1 MKILIAGL
9 AVASAFVFMTPKS
22 APVKSGVYT
31 PSGHAVRGRETVLR
45 GSTSYF
51 DDFQV
56 DLVTIHPGDTAS
68 LKEKLDDMEEL
79 VIVKEGTL
87 KVTINDAG
95 KSVGPGSIAFVLPGD
110 EHIYEN
116 ASKKNV
122 SYYLFKF
129 KAKSTTDNQRGVNN
143 GGSFIMNWEDVTLKP
158 TDKGSLRSFFNR
170 PTATCSKFEM
180 HVTSLNEGLASHA
193 PHTHPEEEIV
203 LMLKGKARM
212 NIDNKYYDAAPGAII
227 FLASGVP
234 HALQNTGKG
243 PAEYFA
249 FQWR

>member
-1 MKILIAGL
+1 MKSLAVGL
-9 AVASAFVFMTPKS
+9 AVASAFAFMTPEL

-31 PSGHAVRGRETVLR
+31 PTGHTIHGRETVLK
-45 GSTSYF
+45 GSTAYF
-51 DDFQV
+51 EDFQV

-87 KVTINDAG
+87 KVTINDNG
-95 KSVGPGSIAFVLPGD
+95 KSVGPGSVAFVLPGD

-129 KAKSTTDNQRGVNN
+129 KSNSTTDNQRGLHN
-143 GGSFIMNWEDVTLKP
+143 GGSFIMDWEDVTLKP

-170 PTATCSKFEM
+170 PTAACSKFEM

-193 PHTHPEEEIV
+193 PHTHAEEEIV

-212 NIDNKYYDAAPGAII
+212 NIDNKYHDVTPGAII

-243 PAEYFA
+243 AAEYFA

>member
-1 MKILIAGL
+1 MKIIIVGFI
-9 AVASAFVFMTPKS
+9 VASAVIFMPPVA
-22 APVKSGVYT
+22 APVKSGVYKPT
-31 PSGHAVRGRETVLR
+31 GHTVRGRETVIK
-45 GSTSYF
+45 GSTTYF
-51 DDFQV
+51 EDFQL
-56 DLVTIHPGDTAS
+56 DLITIHPGDTAS

-87 KVTINDAG
+87 KVTINDNG
-95 KSVGPGSIAFVLPGD
+95 KSVGAGSVAFVLPGA

-116 ASKKNV
+116 ASKNPV
-122 SYYLFKF
+122 SYYLLKF
-129 KAKSTTDNQRGVNN
+129 KSKSPTDNQRGTVN

-203 LMLKGKARM
+203 LLLKGKARM
-212 NIDNKYYDAAPGAII
+212 NIDNKYYDAAAGSVI
-227 FLASGVP
+227 FLASGVS
-234 HALQNTGKG
+234 HALQNSGKG

-249 FQWR
+249 LQWK